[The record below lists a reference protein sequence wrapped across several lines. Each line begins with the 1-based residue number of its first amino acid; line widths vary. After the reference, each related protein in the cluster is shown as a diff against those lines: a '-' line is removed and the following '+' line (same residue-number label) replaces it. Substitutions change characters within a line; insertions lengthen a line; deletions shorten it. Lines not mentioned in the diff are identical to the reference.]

1 MGLLEKL
8 WDDTLA
14 GPQPD
19 SGLGRLRKFN
29 TFHSRSTP
37 SKEMEGGSSVGRSYG
52 GEVISGA
59 DNPEEVKVSRK
70 IMIVKPPGYTQ
81 GAGSAP
87 ASPAGSTPPS
97 SPFSDQERSGF
108 GGDLRRTRMRRQRTR
123 TEPAEALLLLKMS
136 DI

>member
-29 TFHSRSTP
+29 TFNSRSTP
-37 SKEMEGGSSVGRSYG
+37 SKEMEGGSSVGRS
-52 GEVISGA
+52 

-108 GGDLRRTRMRRQRTR
+108 GGDLRQTRMRRQRTR

>member
-97 SPFSDQERSGF
+97 SPFSGNRSGAF
-108 GGDLRRTRMRRQRTR
+108 RFRRRSTSDSNEKATNEDRTCGSA
-123 TEPAEALLLLKMS
+123 PS
-136 DI
+136 S

>member
-29 TFHSRSTP
+29 TFNSRSTP
-37 SKEMEGGSSVGRSYG
+37 SKEMEGGSSVGRS
-52 GEVISGA
+52 

-97 SPFSDQERSGF
+97 SPFSGNRSGAF
-108 GGDLRRTRMRRQRTR
+108 RFRRRSTSDSNEKATNEDRTCGSA
-123 TEPAEALLLLKMS
+123 PS
-136 DI
+136 S